1 MDVTTWL
8 SFLNS
13 GGVLGLLV
21 VIVLGGSRG
30 WWYYGHVYDAQIKKK
45 EAWKQLALT
54 GLASIKEVVDVIE
67 PIVERLGRV

>member
-1 MDVTTWL
+1 M
-8 SFLNS
+8 
-13 GGVLGLLV
+13 
-21 VIVLGGSRG
+21 IVLGGSRG
-30 WWYYGHVYDAQIKKK
+30 WWYYGHVYDAQAREK